1 MQIRYN
7 LANTVDIQRL
17 YEDDEYAQEMGIIV
31 KQQKSEQVKNLENK
45 LREVD
50 NDDENWREKVM
61 GLKSEITEAKKPEN
75 SIYLLKYNKN
85 DLNFTNQKTLGL
97 FRSVILHNNKII
109 SFSPPK
115 SIDNETFLED
125 VSNNKTT
132 YRIEEFIEGTMIN
145 MFYNTLTHAWEI
157 ASRSNIGARCS
168 FYQDKKTTFRE
179 MFLEAMNRLGYEFEN
194 FNKNLC
200 YSWILQ
206 HPDNRIVVPFT
217 QPNIILCKV
226 YQCQDLVVN
235 EISLTDWDEN
245 IFVATVPY
253 EIPRSLNK
261 VIDCEGLNFNEIRD
275 KFYTQNIDY
284 RIMGTVFVNPDTGD
298 RTKIRNQTYE
308 HVRKLKG
315 NSPKLQYQYY
325 NLRQMGAVGDFLK
338 YYPEHKGTFDKLRKQ
353 VHNFTFNLH
362 SNYIRCYIKKEKPLL
377 EFPFE
382 YRTHMFNL
390 HRHYLNELRPDG
402 VAVRKNVVIDYI
414 NNIPCSHLMRSIN
427 YPLKKRKIDEI
438 KSVVENLKEQVEV

>member
-7 LANTVDIQRL
+7 LADIVDIKRL
-17 YEDDEYAQEMGIIV
+17 YKDNAYAKEMGIIV
-31 KQQKSEQVKNLENK
+31 KRQKSEQVKILKNK

-61 GLKSEITEAKKPEN
+61 GLKSEITEANKSEN
-75 SIYLLKYNKN
+75 CIYLLKYNKKA
-85 DLNFTNQKTLGL
+85 LNVTNKKTLGL
-97 FRSVILHNNKII
+97 FRSVILHNDKII

-115 SIDNETFLED
+115 SIDNKTFLED
-125 VSNNKTT
+125 ISDNKTT
-132 YRIEEFIEGTMIN
+132 YQIEEFIEGTMIN
-145 MFYNTLTHAWEI
+145 MFYNTLTQEWDI
-157 ASRSNIGARCS
+157 ASRSSVGARCS
-168 FYQDKKTTFRE
+168 FYQDKKITFRT
-179 MFLEAMNRLGYEFEN
+179 MFLVAMNRLKYNFED

-206 HPDNRIVVPFT
+206 HPDNRIVVPFP

-226 YQCQDLVVN
+226 YKCQDLLVN
-235 EISLTDWDEN
+235 EISSRWNEHCT
-245 IFVATVPY
+245 VASVSY
-253 EIPRSLNK
+253 ERPRSLNK
-261 VIDCEGLNFNEIRD
+261 VIDCEGLDFNEIRD
-275 KFYTQNIDY
+275 KFYTQNLDY
-284 RIMGTVFVNPDTGD
+284 KIMGAVFRNPHTGE
-298 RTKIRNQTYE
+298 RTKIRNPTYE

-338 YYPEHKGTFDKLRKQ
+338 YYPEHNGTFDQLRNQ

-382 YRTHMFNL
+382 YRTHMYNL
-390 HRHYLNELRPDG
+390 HQLYLSELRPDG

-427 YPLKKRKIDEI
+427 YPLRKIKNDEI
-438 KSVVENLKEQVEV
+438 KTVVKNLNESVQE

>member
-7 LANTVDIQRL
+7 LANIVDIQRL
-17 YEDDEYAQEMGIIV
+17 YKDAEYAKEMGIIV

-85 DLNFTNQKTLGL
+85 DVNFTNQKTLGL

-115 SIDNETFLED
+115 SIDNETFLAEA
-125 VSNNKTT
+125 SNNKTT
-132 YRIEEFIEGTMIN
+132 YQIEEFIEGTMIN
-145 MFYNTLTHAWEI
+145 MFYNTLTREWEI
-157 ASRSNIGARCS
+157 ASRSSIGARCS
-168 FYQDKKTTFRE
+168 FYQDKQTTFRT
-179 MFLEAMNRLGYEFEN
+179 MFLEAMNRLGYEFSD

-206 HPDNRIVVPFT
+206 HSDNRIVVPFT

-226 YQCQDLVVN
+226 YQCKDLIVN
-235 EISLTDWDEN
+235 EISLTDWDEHCN
-245 IFVATVPY
+245 VARVPY

-261 VIDCEGLNFNEIRD
+261 VIDCEGLDLNEIRD
-275 KFYTQNIDY
+275 KFYTRNIDY
-284 RIMGTVFVNPDTGD
+284 RIMGAVFVNPNTGD
-298 RTKIRNQTYE
+298 RTKIRNPTYE

-338 YYPEHKGTFDKLRKQ
+338 YYPEHKGTFDQLRRQ
-353 VHNFTFNLH
+353 VHDFTFNLH
-362 SNYIRCYIKKEKPLL
+362 SNYIRCYVKKEKPLL

-390 HRHYLNELRPDG
+390 HQHYLNELRPDG

-427 YPLKKRKIDEI
+427 YPLKKRKVDEI
-438 KSVVENLKEQVEV
+438 KSVVKNLQEPVEV